1 MSSSIEITQEVG
13 VVGLTGLDIDTL
25 EIGDYI
31 DETLLDAHDLTETM
45 AASSSCTTCICTCSC
60 SS

>member
-1 MSSSIEITQEVG
+1 MSAPVEMSSEVG

-25 EIGDYI
+25 EISDYI
-31 DETLLDAHDLTETM
+31 DESLLDAHDLTETM